1 MLVKRFVNSSSSSYT
16 LFWKP
21 SKTSSVV
28 SSTALLPCS
37 ANTSCSTG
45 VSSSTI
51 GSSNAGSSNAG
62 SSNAGSSTT
71 LFTGALHWSNNDTAS
86 PKRSLISAQ
95 DTEGPATLSCCCYSS
110 SSILLLKCSTLA

>member
-1 MLVKRFVNSSSSSYT
+1 MNSSSSSYT

-28 SSTALLPCS
+28 YSTALLPCS

-51 GSSNAGSSNAG
+51 GSSTAGSSTT
-62 SSNAGSSTT
+62 GSSTT